1 MATKTKK
8 KLAKNLIIYSLLII
22 FVVYALFPL
31 YWITTGSLKPIS
43 ELFARPQ
50 VLFPCSITLEY
61 YNILLFSTNFP
72 QFLWNSIIVA
82 LATASLNVAIGC
94 MAAYSFTHFKFVG
107 RMALSRFIL
116 LVYLFP
122 QIILVIPLYLIL
134 NSMHLLDSLS
144 GLILTYLSISLPF
157 TIWLF
162 MGYARTI
169 PVEIEDAAKIDGC
182 GNFGVFI
189 HIVLPLL
196 SPALPAGAMFA
207 FISAWNEFLYAL
219 VMISGTSKKTLP
231 VGFYT
236 LLGSETLEWGP
247 LLAWLTLTVLPSMVF
262 FLFIYRRIVKGLA
275 AGAVKG

>member
-1 MATKTKK
+1 MAAKIKRK
-8 KLAKNLIIYSLLII
+8 VNKNLVGYVLLILFAI
-22 FVVYALFPL
+22 YAIFPL
-31 YWITTGSLKPIS
+31 YWMATGSLKPPS

-50 VLFPCSITLEY
+50 VLFPHSITLKY
-61 YNILLFSTNFP
+61 YHILFFFSDFP
-72 QFLWNSIIVA
+72 RFLWNSIVVA

-94 MAAYSFTHFKFVG
+94 MAAYSFTHFKFLG
-107 RMALSRFIL
+107 KRAFSRFIL

-122 QIILVIPLYLIL
+122 QIILVIPLYLTL

-189 HIVLPLL
+189 HIILPLL
-196 SPALPAGAMFA
+196 SPVLPAGAMFA
-207 FISAWNEFLYAL
+207 LISSWNEFLYAL
-219 VMISGTSKKTLP
+219 VMISSTSKKTLT

-236 LLGSETLEWGP
+236 LLGAEILEWGP
-247 LLAWLTLTVLPSMVF
+247 LLAWITLVVLPPLIF
-262 FLFIYRRIVKGLA
+262 FMFIYRRIVKGLT